1 MVEAS
6 VGQLCRSVSG
16 ALSTRD
22 AMLADLVSLWR
33 PSRKLQLLLLLLLL
47 LLFFV
52 PMAGSLARC

>member
-1 MVEAS
+1 MFEAS

-16 ALSTRD
+16 ALSMRD

-47 LLFFV
+47 FFV

>member
-16 ALSTRD
+16 VLSTRD

-47 LLFFV
+47 FFV

>member
-47 LLFFV
+47 FFV
-52 PMAGSLARC
+52 PMAGSRARC

>member
-47 LLFFV
+47 FFV
-52 PMAGSLARC
+52 PMAGSGARC